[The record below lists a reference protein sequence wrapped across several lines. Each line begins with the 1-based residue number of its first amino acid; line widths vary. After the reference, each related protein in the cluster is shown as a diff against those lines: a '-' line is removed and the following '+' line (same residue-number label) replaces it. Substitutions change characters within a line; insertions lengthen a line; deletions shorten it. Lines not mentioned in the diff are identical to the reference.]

1 MEKFTHYAH
10 LNQLDEGWQSLIQ
23 SAIDR
28 LHYAYAPYSKFMV
41 SAALLMHDDTML
53 FGTNQENAAYPSGLC
68 AERVAVFAAQS
79 QFPDKKIKRIAIVAK
94 PASGTELASGAS
106 CGACRQVM
114 LEAEF
119 RQHQPIQI
127 AMLTAKEQWTV
138 AASAESLLPFAFNK
152 NNLISHY

>member
-10 LNQLDEGWQSLIQ
+10 INQLDTEWQSLIQ

-28 LHYAYAPYSKFMV
+28 LHLAYAPYSKFMV
-41 SAALLMHDDTML
+41 SAALLMEDDTIL

-79 QFPDKKIKRIAIVAK
+79 QFPEKKIKRIAIVAR
-94 PASGTELASGAS
+94 PATSTELASGAS

-119 RQHQPIQI
+119 RQHKPIQI

-138 AASAESLLPFAFNK
+138 APSAESLLPFAFNK